1 MMLLHSKTAAP
12 CFGIRHTQETSVH
25 QWSTHPPTKRHPT
38 AARQNSL
45 LYINSIET
53 LICHGISKKKPK
65 KPKQKTRRADSH
77 RQEKKNKK
85 IFTVDCK
92 TGGTT
97 KNAVGDDYCTAV
109 VAISEMATRLIV
121 VV

>member
-53 LICHGISKKKPK
+53 LICHGISKKK
-65 KPKQKTRRADSH
+65 QKT
-77 RQEKKNKK
+77 KKNRRHVELIHTARKKK
-85 IFTVDCK
+85 IKKYLPLIAKLVVRRRMQLVTI
-92 TGGTT
+92 
-97 KNAVGDDYCTAV
+97 TAQQLLPF
-109 VAISEMATRLIV
+109 RRWPLD
-121 VV
+121 

>member
-1 MMLLHSKTAAP
+1 MEYLKKNQKNKNRRHVELIHTA
-12 CFGIRHTQETSVH
+12 R
-25 QWSTHPPTKRHPT
+25 K
-38 AARQNSL
+38 
-45 LYINSIET
+45 
-53 LICHGISKKKPK
+53 
-65 KPKQKTRRADSH
+65 
-77 RQEKKNKK
+77 KKNKK

-97 KNAVGDDYCTAV
+97 KNVVGDDYCTAV